1 MTPMATT
8 QEQLLDPQQTIDLTH
23 VPAEVVAAPMPPGRL
38 GRDYLKL
45 WLATAVSNIG
55 DGVRITALPLLAAT
69 ITRNPLAVAG
79 LMFAGKLPWLAL
91 SLHAGAIA
99 DRVDR
104 RRLIVGVNILRAI
117 AMGILGIFLAGG
129 MESIALLY
137 GVAVLQGVGE
147 VFSDNAAFAL
157 MPSIVPKERLEDAN
171 GRLEAAVVV
180 TNEFAGPALGGLLFA
195 AAAAAPF
202 ILDGGSFLLAGVL
215 IASIS
220 YRSPIVLEQPQKTRL
235 RDDIA
240 EGVRWLRDHTVLRNL
255 SLIAAVTNLM
265 LFATFSIQVLF
276 ALEVLGLSSAGFGL
290 LLSAEAF
297 GALFGSLLAGKL
309 KRSLGARGAI
319 VLALGVAAVANIAI
333 ATSSS
338 WVLVGAMAIATSFAG
353 GLWNVMTNSLR
364 QSLVPDRLLG
374 RVQSAHRL
382 LSWGAIPLGSVL
394 GGVLAASFNLHV
406 PFLVAG
412 VSLSVMTVAVGVL
425 LRGTDG
431 SGASGPAHAA

>member
-1 MTPMATT
+1 MAVT
-8 QEQLLDPQQTIDLTH
+8 QEHLLDTDQTIDLTQA
-23 VPAEVVAAPMPPGRL
+23 PDTAVAGSTTPSRL
-38 GRDYLKL
+38 GVDYIKL

-69 ITRNPLAVAG
+69 ITRNPVAIAG
-79 LMFAGKLPWLAL
+79 LMFAGKLPWLLL

-104 RRLIVGVNILRAI
+104 RKLIVGINILRAL
-117 AMGILGIFLAGG
+117 AMAALGVFLATG

-137 GVAVLQGVGE
+137 SIAVLQGVGE

-157 MPSIVPKERLEDAN
+157 MPSIVPKDRLEDAN

-202 ILDGGSFLLAGVL
+202 LVDGGSFLLAGVL

-220 YRSPIVLEQPQKTRL
+220 YRPPIRLEEPEKTKL

-240 EGVRWLRDHTVLRNL
+240 EGVRWLRDHVILRNL

-297 GALFGSLLAGKL
+297 GALFGSLLAGRL
-309 KRSLGARGAI
+309 KRTMGTRGAV
-319 VLALGVAAVANIAI
+319 VLALAVASGANIAI
-333 ATSSS
+333 AASSS
-338 WVLVGAMAIATSFAG
+338 WLLVGAMAIATSFAG

-382 LSWGAIPLGSVL
+382 LSWGAIPLGSIL
-394 GGVLAASFNLHV
+394 GGVLAASFTLHV
-406 PFLVAG
+406 PFMVAG
-412 VSLSVMTVAVGVL
+412 LVLAAMTIAVWGL

-431 SGASGPAHAA
+431 GTNGSATTPVA

>member
-1 MTPMATT
+1 
-8 QEQLLDPQQTIDLTH
+8 
-23 VPAEVVAAPMPPGRL
+23 
-38 GRDYLKL
+38 
-45 WLATAVSNIG
+45 
-55 DGVRITALPLLAAT
+55 
-69 ITRNPLAVAG
+69 VAG

>member
-1 MTPMATT
+1 MAVT
-8 QEQLLDPQQTIDLTH
+8 QEQLRHSDQTIDLTH
-23 VPAEVVAAPMPPGRL
+23 PPGHTGSSPAPRSKL

-69 ITRNPLAVAG
+69 ITRDPLAIAG
-79 LMFAGKLPWLAL
+79 LMFAGKLPWLLL

-104 RRLIVGVNILRAI
+104 RKLIVGINILRAL
-117 AMGILGIFLAGG
+117 AMGALGIFLVTG

-137 GVAVLQGVGE
+137 SVALLQGVGE

-157 MPSIVPKERLEDAN
+157 MPSIVPKDRLEDAN

-195 AAAAAPF
+195 VAAAAPF
-202 ILDGGSFLLAGVL
+202 LVDGGSFLLAGVL

-220 YRSPIVLEQPQKTRL
+220 YRPPIRLEEPEKTRL

-240 EGVRWLRDHTVLRNL
+240 EGVRWLRNHKVLRDL

-276 ALEVLGLSSAGFGL
+276 ALEVLGLTSAGFGL

-309 KRSLGARGAI
+309 KRSMGTRGAI
-319 VLALGVAAVANIAI
+319 VLALAVASGANIAI

-338 WVLVGAMAIATSFAG
+338 WILVGAMAIATSFAG

-394 GGVLAASFNLHV
+394 GGVLAAAFTLHV
-406 PFLVAG
+406 PFMVAG
-412 VSLSVMTVAVGVL
+412 LVLAAMTGTVWGL
-425 LRGTDG
+425 LRGSEGHPAG
-431 SGASGPAHAA
+431 SPSAPVA